1 MPHKIDT
8 IIMILNIVIFSFRK
22 TAPRI
27 IANKSDV
34 SRSDDTM
41 ATGRMETGPQHDDIG
56 KV

>member
-34 SRSDDTM
+34 SRSDDIM
-41 ATGRMETGPQHDDIG
+41 ATGACRHAHNTMT
-56 KV
+56 